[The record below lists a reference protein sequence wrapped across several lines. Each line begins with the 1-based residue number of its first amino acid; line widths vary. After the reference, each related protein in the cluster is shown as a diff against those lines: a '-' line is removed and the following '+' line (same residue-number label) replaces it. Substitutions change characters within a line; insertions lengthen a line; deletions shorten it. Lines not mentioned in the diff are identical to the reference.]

1 MVNDYWMDLVDKGV
15 NADEGEFT
23 EYAIDQ
29 AGFQVDAYLMA
40 LSANQ
45 IKAEKNSANQSANWS
60 AST

>member
-23 EYAIDQ
+23 DYAIDQ
-29 AGFQVDAYLMA
+29 PGFQVDAYLIM

-45 IKAEKNSANQSANWS
+45 I
-60 AST
+60 